1 MGFKK
6 NWDVADIES
15 QLHCMAIEIC
25 SPYNDGWTS
34 SLCKH
39 DLFRIKCLVEDIYAR
54 SPKFSGEDEWEKE
67 RTMELLK
74 RK

>member
-6 NWDVADIES
+6 NWDVADMQS
-15 QLHCMAIEIC
+15 QLRAMALEIC

-34 SLCKH
+34 SLCKK
-39 DLFRIKCLVEDIYAR
+39 DLFRIKCLVEDIYAA
-54 SPKFSGEDEWEKE
+54 SPKFADEQEWEKE

-74 RK
+74 K